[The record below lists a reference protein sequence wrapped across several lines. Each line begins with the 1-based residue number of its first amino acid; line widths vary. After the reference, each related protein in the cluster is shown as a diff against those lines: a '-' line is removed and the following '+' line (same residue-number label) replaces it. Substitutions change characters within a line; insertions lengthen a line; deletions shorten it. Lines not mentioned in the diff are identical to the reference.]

1 MRIIR
6 DMKNNRNRVKTES
19 IMNEEKQKKYGIGG
33 GIAVMMQVQ
42 MILVGIAL
50 IITGY
55 GIVCS
60 FDAPRRLVVYILQA
74 GACLAILLFGFF
86 HFHKKKT
93 QYFKGV
99 VYAYALLEAVRV
111 SLLSTNG
118 VDDWAGIVAKLILV
132 FLACGLCI
140 LAAHLGEKNYN
151 LLAYVIIFLEA
162 ALFLVFALHFA
173 TDGRLLFKV
182 LPIVGILISGS
193 ICLFNEAKI
202 RQKAYFEENEG
213 K

>member
-1 MRIIR
+1 M
-6 DMKNNRNRVKTES
+6 
-19 IMNEEKQKKYGIGG
+19 
-33 GIAVMMQVQ
+33 
-42 MILVGIAL
+42 

-74 GACLAILLFGFF
+74 GACLAIMLFGFF

-99 VYAYALLEAVRV
+99 VYAYALLEAV
-111 SLLSTNG
+111 
-118 VDDWAGIVAKLILV
+118 
-132 FLACGLCI
+132 
-140 LAAHLGEKNYN
+140 
-151 LLAYVIIFLEA
+151 
-162 ALFLVFALHFA
+162 LFLLFALHFA
-173 TDGRLLFKV
+173 TDGRILFKV
-182 LPIVGILISGS
+182 LPIVGILISAS
-193 ICLFNEAKI
+193 ICLFDEAKI